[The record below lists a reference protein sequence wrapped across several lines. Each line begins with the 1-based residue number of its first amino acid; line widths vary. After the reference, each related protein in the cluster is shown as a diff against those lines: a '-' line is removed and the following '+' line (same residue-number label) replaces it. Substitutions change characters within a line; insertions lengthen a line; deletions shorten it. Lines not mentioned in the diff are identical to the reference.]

1 MTSQRTRERLIQRLM
16 DQGITRFE
24 VLEAIRSV
32 PRHLFVDEALAH
44 RSYEDTALPIG
55 YGQTLSQPYVVAKM
69 SELAL
74 AHGRPK
80 KVLELGSGSGYQTAI
95 LASLVDEICA
105 IERIKPLLDRA
116 RRQLREL
123 RVRNV
128 RLRHGDGLE
137 GWPSE
142 APFDLILGAAA
153 PEHIPSDLLEQLA
166 PGGRLIMPVGGRRQ
180 QLMMVTASPEGYV
193 EEVIEEVKASGLRGR
208 GARRREDTRWRAVL
222 TAAGALGTI
231 GACAAIARPYLVHEV
246 SGERTAARA
255 SEKTPA
261 SSGSEREPEGFR
273 PRRHHRNARAAR
285 FAAEGLDLSAA
296 PLDPLH
302 RGRFNQVL
310 AAVAL
315 ERGELVAREST
326 APLRVAVDRR
336 DAAQEGVDARGRA

>member
-74 AHGRPK
+74 AQGRPK

-105 IERIKPLLDRA
+105 IERIKPLLERA
-116 RRQLREL
+116 RKQLRAL

-128 RLRHGDGLE
+128 RLRHGDGLN
-137 GWPSE
+137 GWASE

-153 PEHIPSDLLEQLA
+153 PEHLPTQLLEQLA
-166 PGGRLIMPVGGRRQ
+166 PGGRLILPVGGERQ
-180 QLMMVTASPEGYV
+180 QLVMVTATPEGYI
-193 EEVIEEVKASGLRGR
+193 EEVIEEVNFVPMVRG
-208 GARRREDTRWRAVL
+208 
-222 TAAGALGTI
+222 
-231 GACAAIARPYLVHEV
+231 V
-246 SGERTAARA
+246 SR
-255 SEKTPA
+255 
-261 SSGSEREPEGFR
+261 
-273 PRRHHRNARAAR
+273 
-285 FAAEGLDLSAA
+285 
-296 PLDPLH
+296 
-302 RGRFNQVL
+302 
-310 AAVAL
+310 
-315 ERGELVAREST
+315 
-326 APLRVAVDRR
+326 
-336 DAAQEGVDARGRA
+336 

>member
-128 RLRHGDGLE
+128 RLRHGDGLD
-137 GWPSE
+137 GWSSE

-153 PEHIPSDLLEQLA
+153 PEHIPSGLLEQLA
-166 PGGRLIMPVGGRRQ
+166 PGGRLILPVGGRRQ
-180 QLMMVTASPEGYV
+180 QLVMVTASPEGYV
-193 EEVIEEVKASGLRGR
+193 EEVIEEVNFVPMVRGV
-208 GARRREDTRWRAVL
+208 RR
-222 TAAGALGTI
+222 
-231 GACAAIARPYLVHEV
+231 
-246 SGERTAARA
+246 
-255 SEKTPA
+255 
-261 SSGSEREPEGFR
+261 
-273 PRRHHRNARAAR
+273 
-285 FAAEGLDLSAA
+285 
-296 PLDPLH
+296 
-302 RGRFNQVL
+302 
-310 AAVAL
+310 
-315 ERGELVAREST
+315 
-326 APLRVAVDRR
+326 
-336 DAAQEGVDARGRA
+336 